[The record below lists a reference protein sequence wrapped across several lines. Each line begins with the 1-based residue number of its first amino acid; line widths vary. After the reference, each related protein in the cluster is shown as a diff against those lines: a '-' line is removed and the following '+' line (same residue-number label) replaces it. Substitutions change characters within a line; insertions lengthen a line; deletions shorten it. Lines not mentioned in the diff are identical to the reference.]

1 MVHASMLGTVAVT
14 LGLLVAQQSPED
26 PVMKARAQRVQ
37 AGDAQDLPPVPRTV
51 LEPPPLPP
59 PEVHIKDTPGY
70 RAKKQVRKAKK
81 GKAVAAKKGKKGKTA
96 GKNETV
102 REAKEP
108 KTSKAV
114 KAPKGTK
121 TAKASKEAKA
131 GKASRSKKASR
142 KK

>member
-108 KTSKAV
+108 KAV
-114 KAPKGTK
+114 KAAKTPKA
-121 TAKASKEAKA
+121 AKASKDAKA
-131 GKASRSKKASR
+131 SKASRSKKASR

>member
-1 MVHASMLGTVAVT
+1 MINSSVLGTVAVT

-26 PVMKARAQRVQ
+26 PVMKARAQRAQ

-70 RAKKQVRKAKK
+70 RAKKQVRKAKN

-108 KTSKAV
+108 KAV
-114 KAPKGTK
+114 KAAKTPKA
-121 TAKASKEAKA
+121 AKASKDAKA
-131 GKASRSKKASR
+131 SKASRSKKASR